1 MRYAR
6 IRIGDWLTVNG
17 EKARVM
23 DISCEAY
30 SDMGC
35 GPVFDITT
43 IECEKKN
50 GSKLTVKIEEGVS
63 NER

>member
-6 IRIGDWLTVNG
+6 IEIGDWLIVDG
-17 EKARVM
+17 EKARVTG
-23 DISCEAY
+23 ISCEAY

-43 IECEKKN
+43 VECNKDNEHKI
-50 GSKLTVKIEEGVS
+50 VIKIEGAS
-63 NER
+63 Q